1 VHYALGGTGKI
12 ISSLEKLMNEIGIKI
27 IKNDEVIKITTEKER
42 VTGIITKNNKIINSK
57 IIICNADPPF
67 VYKNLLDEKQHNF
80 LFKTKVKRMNYSMG
94 LFVYYFG
101 SKKKYHNVE
110 HHSIYL

>member
-1 VHYALGGTGKI
+1 MEDKHNRTYSNFIDSL
-12 ISSLEKLMNEIGIKI
+12 ISNNFVNAK
-27 IKNDEVIKITTEKER
+27 EKER

-80 LFKTKVKRMNYSMG
+80 LFKTKRNR
-94 LFVYYFG
+94 YF
-101 SKKKYHNVE
+101 K
-110 HHSIYL
+110 